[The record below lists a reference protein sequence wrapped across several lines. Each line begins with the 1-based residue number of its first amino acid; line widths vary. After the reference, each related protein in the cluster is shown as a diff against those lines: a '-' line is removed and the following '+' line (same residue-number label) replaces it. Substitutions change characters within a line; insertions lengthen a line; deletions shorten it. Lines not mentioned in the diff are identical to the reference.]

1 MPEPGIDFRAAVE
14 TAHARIRPH
23 VLETPLEQSPELS
36 ARGGAQVFLKL
47 ENLQRTGSFKLR
59 GAFNKLL
66 ALGAAERE
74 RGIVT
79 ASSGNHGA
87 AISWALAAL
96 GGRGVVFVPED
107 VSPAKLAAIR
117 DHGAEVR
124 PFGTDSGLCEIEA
137 RGYAR
142 EQGLPYISPY
152 NDPDIIAGQ
161 GTVGLEIARQIESA
175 VSGAS
180 SDGAA
185 RGGPDA
191 VFVALGGGGLIA
203 GIGGYLKAIGRRVEM
218 VACSPENSAVMHHS
232 IAAGRVLEMES
243 KPTLS
248 DGTAGGVEPGAITL
262 DLCGALVDHRV
273 LVSEDEIAA
282 AMRLVIGRHH
292 TLIEGAAGVA
302 VAAYLKEMD
311 RWRGRR
317 VVIVLCGANIGL
329 DRLREVLTAS

>member
-1 MPEPGIDFRAAVE
+1 
-14 TAHARIRPH
+14 
-23 VLETPLEQSPELS
+23 
-36 ARGGAQVFLKL
+36 
-47 ENLQRTGSFKLR
+47 
-59 GAFNKLL
+59 
-66 ALGAAERE
+66 
-74 RGIVT
+74 VT

-87 AISWALAAL
+87 AISQALAAL
-96 GGRGVVFVPED
+96 GGRGVVFVPEN

-124 PFGTDSGLCEIEA
+124 LFGTDSGLCEIEA
-137 RGYAR
+137 RRYAG

-175 VSGAS
+175 AP
-180 SDGAA
+180 
-185 RGGPDA
+185 GGPDA
-191 VFVALGGGGLIA
+191 VLVALGGGGLIA

-232 IAAGRVLEMES
+232 IAAGRVLEMDS

-248 DGTAGGVEPGAITL
+248 DGTAGGVEPGAMTL
-262 DLCGALVDHRV
+262 DLCRALVDHRV

-302 VAAYLKEMD
+302 VAACLKEKE
-311 RWRGRR
+311 RYSGRR

-329 DRLREVLTAS
+329 DRLRQVLTAS

>member
-1 MPEPGIDFRAAVE
+1 MPESGFEFRAAVE
-14 TAHARIRPH
+14 AAHARIRPQA
-23 VLETPLEQSPELS
+23 LETPIEPSPELS
-36 ARGGAQVFLKL
+36 ARGVAEVFLKM

-59 GAFNKLL
+59 GAMNKLQ
-66 ALGAAERE
+66 ALGPEARA

-96 GGRGVVFVPED
+96 GGRGVIFVPEN

-117 DHGAEVR
+117 DHAAEVR

-137 RGYAR
+137 RRFAG

-161 GTVGLEIARQIESA
+161 GTVGLEIARQIDRA
-175 VSGAS
+175 
-180 SDGAA
+180 
-185 RGGPDA
+185 DA

-262 DLCGALVDHRV
+262 DLCRALVDHRV

-302 VAAYLKEMD
+302 VAAYLKEKE
-311 RWRGRR
+311 RYGGRR

-329 DRLREVLTAS
+329 DRLGEVLRAS

>member
-1 MPEPGIDFRAAVE
+1 M
-14 TAHARIRPH
+14 
-23 VLETPLEQSPELS
+23 
-36 ARGGAQVFLKL
+36 
-47 ENLQRTGSFKLR
+47 
-59 GAFNKLL
+59 NKLH
-66 ALGAAERE
+66 ALGPEARA

-96 GGRGVVFVPED
+96 GGRGVVFVPEN

-137 RGYAR
+137 RRHAQN
-142 EQGLPYISPY
+142 EGLPYISPY

-161 GTVGLEIARQIESA
+161 GTVGLEIARQVDRA
-175 VSGAS
+175 
-180 SDGAA
+180 
-185 RGGPDA
+185 DA
-191 VFVALGGGGLIA
+191 VLVALGGGGLIA

-262 DLCGALVDHRV
+262 DLCRALVDHRV

-292 TLIEGAAGVA
+292 TLVEGSAGVA
-302 VAAYLKEMD
+302 VAAYLKEKE
-311 RWRGRR
+311 RYRGRR

-329 DRLREVLTAS
+329 DRLREVLAS

>member
-1 MPEPGIDFRAAVE
+1 M
-14 TAHARIRPH
+14 
-23 VLETPLEQSPELS
+23 
-36 ARGGAQVFLKL
+36 

-59 GAFNKLL
+59 GAMNKLQV
-66 ALGAAERE
+66 LGPEVRE

-79 ASSGNHGA
+79 ESSGNHGA
-87 AISWALAAL
+87 AISRALADL
-96 GGRGVVFVPED
+96 GGRGVVFVPEN
-107 VSPAKLAAIR
+107 VSPAKLSAIR

-124 PFGTDSGLCEIEA
+124 LFGTDSGLCELEA
-137 RGYAR
+137 RRYAG
-142 EQGLPYISPY
+142 EKGLPYISPY

-161 GTVGLEIARQIESA
+161 GTVGLEIERQIESA
-175 VSGAS
+175 AS
-180 SDGAA
+180 DAGSDGAA

-203 GIGGYLKAIGRRVEM
+203 GIGRQVEM

-232 IAAGRVLEMES
+232 IAAGRVLEMEL

-262 DLCGALVDHRV
+262 ELCRALVDHRV
-273 LVSEDEIAA
+273 LVSEEEIAT

-302 VAAYLKEMD
+302 VAACLKEKE
-311 RWRGRR
+311 RYRGRR

-329 DRLREVLTAS
+329 DRLREVLAS

>member
-1 MPEPGIDFRAAVE
+1 MLEPGIGFRAAVE
-14 TAHARIRPH
+14 AAHGRIREH
-23 VLETPLEQSPELS
+23 VLETPLEPSPELS
-36 ARGGAQVFLKL
+36 GRGGAEVLLKM

-59 GAFNKLL
+59 GAMNKLQV
-66 ALGAAERE
+66 LGPDVRG

-96 GGRGVVFVPED
+96 GGRGVVFVPEN

-117 DHGAEVR
+117 DHAAEVR

-137 RGYAR
+137 RRYAG
-142 EQGLPYISPY
+142 EKGLPYISPY

-161 GTVGLEIARQIESA
+161 GTVGLEIARQIDRA
-175 VSGAS
+175 
-180 SDGAA
+180 
-185 RGGPDA
+185 DA
-191 VFVALGGGGLIA
+191 VLVALGGGGLIA

-262 DLCGALVDHRV
+262 DLCRALVDHRV

-292 TLIEGAAGVA
+292 TLMEGAAGVA
-302 VAAYLKEMD
+302 VAAYLKEKE
-311 RWRGRR
+311 RYRGRR

-329 DRLREVLTAS
+329 DRLREVLTTPAR

>member
-1 MPEPGIDFRAAVE
+1 MPEPGIDFRAVVE
-14 TAHARIRPH
+14 IAYARIRPH
-23 VLETPLEQSPELS
+23 VLETPLEVSSELS
-36 ARGGAQVFLKL
+36 TQDGAQVLLKM
-47 ENLQRTGSFKLR
+47 ENVQRTGSFKLR
-59 GAFNKLL
+59 GAVNKLL
-66 ALGAAERE
+66 ALGAAERT
-74 RGIVT
+74 RGVVT

-96 GGRGVVFVPED
+96 GGRGVVFVPGN

-124 PFGTDSGLCEIEA
+124 AFGNDSGLCEIEA
-137 RGYAR
+137 RRYAR

-161 GTVGLEIARQIESA
+161 GTVGLEIARQIEGA
-175 VSGAS
+175 ASGAG
-180 SDGAA
+180 GAA

-232 IAAGRVLEMES
+232 IAAGRILEMDS

-262 DLCGALVDHRV
+262 DLCRALVDHRV

-302 VAAYLKEMD
+302 VAAYLKEKE
-311 RWRGRR
+311 RYRGRR
-317 VVIVLCGANIGL
+317 VVIILCGANIGL
-329 DRLREVLTAS
+329 DRLREVLTTPAR

>member
-14 TAHARIRPH
+14 AAHERIRPQA
-23 VLETPLEQSPELS
+23 LETPLEPSPELS
-36 ARGGAQVFLKL
+36 GRGGAEVLLKL

-59 GAFNKLL
+59 GAMNKLH
-66 ALGAAERE
+66 ALGPAVRA

-96 GGRGVVFVPED
+96 GGRGIVYVPEN

-124 PFGTDSGLCEIEA
+124 PFGTDSGRCEIEA
-137 RGYAR
+137 RRHAQA
-142 EQGLPYISPY
+142 EGLPFISPY

-161 GTVGLEIARQIESA
+161 GTVGLEIARQIDRA
-175 VSGAS
+175 
-180 SDGAA
+180 
-185 RGGPDA
+185 DA
-191 VFVALGGGGLIA
+191 VLVALGGGGLIS

-232 IAAGRVLEMES
+232 IAAGRVLEMDS
-243 KPTLS
+243 RPTLS

-262 DLCGALVDHRV
+262 DLCRALVDHRV
-273 LVSEDEIAA
+273 LVREDEIAA

-302 VAAYLKEMD
+302 VAAYLKEKE
-311 RWRGRR
+311 RYGGRR

-329 DRLREVLTAS
+329 DRLRGVLAS